1 MTIKI
6 VVFDVDGTILQT
18 FSWQYIH
25 QNLNTWTQARNYYN
39 KFFSN
44 QINYEEWAQLDA
56 NLWKNQPLTRINQII
71 DQMPYTKGAKETIAT
86 LKGEGI
92 KIFLLSAG
100 LTRVAKKVQKETNA
114 DGYLANTLGVRN
126 GVLTGKVEVNVS
138 FNDKDKYL
146 PTILKKFGFSSHECA
161 AVGDDLTLI
170 PLFKKVKLA
179 IAFNATDENVEK
191 HAHITIKSHD
201 LRHVLPHILNDAK
214 A

>member
-6 VVFDVDGTILQT
+6 VIFDVDGTILQT

-56 NLWKNQPLTRINQII
+56 NLWKNQPLTRIDQII

-86 LKGEGI
+86 LKDEGI

-100 LTRVAKKVQKETNA
+100 LTRVAKKVQKETSA
-114 DGYLANTLGVRN
+114 DGCLANTLKVRN
-126 GVLTGKVEVNVS
+126 GIR
-138 FNDKDKYL
+138 FR
-146 PTILKKFGFSSHECA
+146 FQ
-161 AVGDDLTLI
+161 
-170 PLFKKVKLA
+170 
-179 IAFNATDENVEK
+179 
-191 HAHITIKSHD
+191 
-201 LRHVLPHILNDAK
+201 
-214 A
+214 